1 MRNFEL
7 LVTVLLV
14 ALFVGPATIFAEGS
28 LAPPFAAAV
37 SSSKLSI
44 AVGVDPGGNFRFV
57 PATILIPQVNLTLNV
72 TFYNNYTTPGTNHTF
87 TIYNSD
93 TTLIKISTGN
103 VAPGRNASVEFHIN
117 TMTNISYNKTSFVPE
132 ATAQGIRWFC
142 IPHQQAGMVGEILL
156 AGVTPPTPQ
165 KGINLRAYWIGIIG
179 IAATLVWTGISY
191 FVIKSSSS
199 HFKGHREHIRKGL
212 P

>member
-7 LVTVLLV
+7 LVTAVLITF
-14 ALFVGPATIFAEGS
+14 FVVPASITQASSGPLIAVP
-28 LAPPFAAAV
+28 LA
-37 SSSKLSI
+37 KLSVT
-44 AVGVDPGGNFRFV
+44 VGVDPGGNLRFA
-57 PATILIPQVNLTLNV
+57 PATILIPQVNITLNV
-72 TFYNNYTTPGTNHTF
+72 TFVNNYTTPGMNHTF

-93 TTLIKISTGN
+93 TTLIEISTGD
-103 VAPGRNASVEFHIN
+103 VPRGSSASLEFHIN
-117 TMTNISYNKTSFVPE
+117 TMTNITYKNASFVPE
-132 ATAQGIRWFC
+132 SSGQGIRWFC
-142 IPHQQAGMVGEILL
+142 IPHRSAGMVGEILL

-191 FVIKSSSS
+191 FLIKSSSR
-199 HFKGHREHIRKGL
+199 HFKGHREHVRKGL

>member
-14 ALFVGPATIFAEGS
+14 ALFVVPASIAEAS
-28 LAPPFAAAV
+28 VAPLSAAAV
-37 SSSKLSI
+37 PSSKLYVT
-44 AVGVDPGGNFRFV
+44 VGVDPGGNVRFA

-72 TFYNNYTTPGTNHTF
+72 TFYNNYTTPGMDHTF
-87 TIYNSD
+87 TIFNSD
-93 TTLIKISTGN
+93 TTLIKINTGN

-117 TMTNISYNKTSFVPE
+117 TMTNITYNKTSFVPE

-142 IPHQQAGMVGEILL
+142 IPHRTLGMVGEILL